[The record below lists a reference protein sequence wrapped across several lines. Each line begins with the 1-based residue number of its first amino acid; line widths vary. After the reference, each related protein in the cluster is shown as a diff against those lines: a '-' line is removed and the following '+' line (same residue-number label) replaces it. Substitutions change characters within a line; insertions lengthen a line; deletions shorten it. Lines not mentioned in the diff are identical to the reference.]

1 MPLLVKSLG
10 KGLGES
16 LCGLESLES
25 LGASVGEKPGERP
38 G

>member
-16 LCGLESLES
+16 LCGLESL
-25 LGASVGEKPGERP
+25 GASVGEKPGERP